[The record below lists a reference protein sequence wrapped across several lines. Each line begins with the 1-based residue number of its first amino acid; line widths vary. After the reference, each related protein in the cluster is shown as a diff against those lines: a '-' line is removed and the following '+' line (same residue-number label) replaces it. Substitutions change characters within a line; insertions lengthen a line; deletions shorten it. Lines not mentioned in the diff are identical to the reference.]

1 MPLDIN
7 IATSADWDRLKQEIV
22 SEAPRLGIDSIGFT
36 TADPFTDLKNVL
48 IDRRDKGYLSGFEE
62 PDIDKRVNPELLF
75 KEPRSIISI
84 AVAYPTKLV
93 NPPRSEPGAYRG
105 LLSRTA
111 WGTDYHHVLR
121 ERLARLEGFIK
132 ERVNGARVE
141 NMVDTGALVDRS
153 VAERA
158 GVGFIGKNC
167 SVITPEWGSWVYLGE
182 MITNIPFAP
191 DTPALNQCGECTKCL
206 DACPTGA
213 FAGPGVLNASR
224 CISFVTQTKGTVEDE
239 LMKKIGNRLYG
250 CDTCQSV
257 CPYNRGKHWTH
268 QEELQPDPELV
279 KPLLV
284 PLLSMSNREYKQ
296 VYGNNS
302 SSWRGKK
309 PIQRNAIIGL
319 GNFKDRS
326 AVPVLSKLLRDDER
340 PEIRATAA
348 WALGKIGDD
357 DALIAIEVALIR
369 EQENI
374 VLESLERARDRI
386 TADRAALGAA
396 LSEQQP
402 KEGVDE

>member
-1 MPLDIN
+1 MPIS
-7 IATSADWDRLKQEIV
+7 IHRGSTTDWDKLKQEII
-22 SEAPRLGIDSIGFT
+22 SEAPNLGIDSIGFT
-36 TADPFTDLKNVL
+36 TADPFNELKELL

-62 PDIDKRVNPELLF
+62 PDIDKRINPGLLF
-75 KEPRSIISI
+75 EGPRSIISI

-105 LLSRTA
+105 MLSRTA
-111 WGTDYHHVLR
+111 WGLDYHQVLR
-121 ERLARLEGFIK
+121 ERLTRLEAFIK
-132 ERVNGARVE
+132 ERVEGARVE
-141 NMVDTGALVDRS
+141 SMVDTGALVDRS

-167 SVITPEWGSWVYLGE
+167 SVITPEWGSWVFLGE
-182 MITNIPFAP
+182 MITNIPFPP

-213 FAGPGVLNASR
+213 FVGPGELNASR
-224 CISFVTQTKGTVEDE
+224 CIAFLTQTKGVIEDE

-257 CPYNRGKHWTH
+257 CPLNKGKHWTH
-268 QEELQPDPELV
+268 QADMQPDPELV
-279 KPLLV
+279 KPLLA

-296 VYGNNS
+296 VYGNNA

-309 PIQRNAIIGL
+309 PIQRNAIIGI

-326 AVPVLSKLLRDDER
+326 SVPLLNKLLRDDDR

-348 WALGKIGDD
+348 WALGKIGDS
-357 DALIAIEVALIR
+357 DAEIAIEVALLR
-369 EQENI
+369 EKEKV
-374 VLESLERARDRI
+374 VLDALERAQAEI
-386 TADRAALGAA
+386 KNTCKAN
-396 LSEQQP
+396 EQ
-402 KEGVDE
+402 KEGVPE